1 VSKSLSASE
10 LGKQLIKQALDL
22 KRWTPEDLSLNCDD
36 SKVTVSR
43 STAYDFAS
51 GSKKRPEKFR
61 AMCDCLGLDWEV
73 VAGLKSGKEDVNLES
88 PPSCNYG
95 RAEPVEQDRSTT
107 GENLHETSNEAQDI
121 QAKDAEYKYHDCLQQ
136 LHPEN
141 LSQIADNAWQQS
153 VRRHLTVQLE
163 GDDFLYIVKQVID
176 HSIANKELQH
186 LLGWI
191 QKQANPAVEQE
202 AKSVARR
209 AFYLTIVLDLIGLIA
224 CKEALEIMF
233 GLAQSQNQRYI
244 NSRKKKISHMG
255 NHIRSVLDPSS
266 SDIYLDINQE
276 SDRILNVIA
285 ASLRTKRIITIYLG
299 QISHFNEIHS
309 SGLARTL
316 DPVFSNALTCI
327 ISDLK
332 NNLYKKNDYELSVW
346 WSLYGKAWAEK
357 LEHII
362 NEYRDLIEEVQGL
375 THKQQTIIR
384 QYFDANIFLVELLK
398 IENAA
403 SLEVREE
410 IKDNLLLPIVELQR
424 RFPDQYA
431 D

>member
-107 GENLHETSNEAQDI
+107 GENLHKTSNEAQDI

-136 LHPEN
+136 LYPEN

-163 GDDFLYIVKQVID
+163 GDNFLYIVKQVID

-209 AFYLTIVLDLIGLIA
+209 AFYLTMVLDPIGVIA
-224 CKEALEIMF
+224 CKQALDIML
-233 GLAQSQNQRYI
+233 GLAQSQNQRHI
-244 NSRKKKISHMG
+244 NSDKKISCME
-255 NHIRSVLDPSS
+255 NHIRPLPNPSS
-266 SDIYLDINQE
+266 SYIHLDINQAL
-276 SDRILNVIA
+276 DRTLNACWALQTTKQII
-285 ASLRTKRIITIYLG
+285 SLYLG
-299 QISHFNEIHS
+299 QISQSNEFRS

-316 DPVFSNALTCI
+316 DPVFSNEITCI

-332 NNLYKKNDYELSVW
+332 NNLYDYYELSVW

-357 LEHII
+357 LENII
-362 NEYRDLIEEVQGL
+362 NEYCDLIEVVQGL

-384 QYFDANIFLVELLK
+384 QYFDANIFLVELLE

-410 IKDNLLLPIVELQR
+410 IKGNLLLPIVELKR